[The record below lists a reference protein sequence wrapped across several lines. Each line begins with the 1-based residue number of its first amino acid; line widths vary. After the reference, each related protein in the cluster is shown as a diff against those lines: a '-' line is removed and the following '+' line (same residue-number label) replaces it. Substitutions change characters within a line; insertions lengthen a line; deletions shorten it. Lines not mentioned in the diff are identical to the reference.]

1 MNYFQNMPVFVEVA
15 KANSFRRA
23 AEVLGLPNSTVS
35 RRVADLERN
44 LGLRL
49 FNRTTRQVE
58 LTEAG
63 HLYFANCTRILA
75 EAELAHLELTHLQT
89 RPSGV
94 LRISLPVDFAVQYL
108 RPVLTA
114 FAKHYPTIRFDLD
127 LTPNL
132 ADLLGDPVD
141 LAIRMSRPKDGHLI
155 ARPIARLQTLLVAA
169 PDYLQKRGQP
179 ATPQDLLAHDCLRMK
194 DAPWVLADPAGN
206 RTTIEV
212 GGAFTAN
219 NIGLLYQ
226 LALEGNGIAQYAAQL
241 AQPDLA
247 SGRLVRV
254 LAQWSPPAVQAF
266 AITTTR
272 LLPAKVRVFL
282 EFLTQNLSTV
292 HPSATPNPT

>member
-1 MNYFQNMPVFVEVA
+1 MHFFHNMPIFVEVA

-35 RRVADLERN
+35 RRVAELERS

-63 HLYFANCTRILA
+63 RLYFANCTRIMA

-89 RPSGV
+89 QPSGV
-94 LRISLPVDFAVQYL
+94 LRISLPVDFAVHYL

-114 FAKHYPTIRFDLD
+114 FARHYPGIRFDLD

-141 LAIRMSRPKDGHLI
+141 LAIRMSPPKDGHLI
-155 ARPIARLQTLLVAA
+155 ARPIARLPTILVAA
-169 PDYLQKRGQP
+169 PGYLRDRGHP
-179 ATPQDLLAHDCLRMK
+179 STPHDLLAHDCLRMK
-194 DAPWVLADPAGN
+194 DAPWVLLDAAGN
-206 RTTIEV
+206 KTAVEV
-212 GGAFTAN
+212 NGAFTAN

-226 LALEGNGIAQYAAQL
+226 LALEGNGIAQYAEQL
-241 AQPDLA
+241 AQADLA
-247 SGRLVRV
+247 VGRLVQV
-254 LAQWSPPAVQAF
+254 LPPWRPPAVQAF

-282 EFLTQNLSTV
+282 EFLTQNLATV
-292 HPSATPNPT
+292 SPSPMNENP